1 MIFVATLVAGFIAG
15 SFLTSFVGRL
25 HDGRDFIRS
34 RSACNACRKSLGIL
48 DLVPLLSWLALRG
61 RCRHCKQRV
70 SCYYPAVEAVTAAS
84 FMAFYAFWPYSFA
97 GWELVLFVGY
107 LLALVVLLA
116 LAIYD
121 LRWWLLPNKLT
132 YPLAGWALALLGIRL
147 LIEFDPGLLLAALL
161 SALAGGGLFYVI
173 FQIADKYIGGGD
185 VKLGFVLGL
194 LLVDW
199 RLSLLTIFLSSLI
212 GTVVSLPFL
221 LRRQKGKAFKARLPF
236 GPFLIVAALLAFWF
250 GGSLIEWYLGF
261 LQV

>member
-1 MIFVATLVAGFIAG
+1 MLIFVATLVAGFIAG

-34 RSACNACRKSLGIL
+34 RSACNTCRKSLGIL

-70 SCYYPAVEAVTAAS
+70 SCYYPAVEAVTVAS

-97 GWELVLFVGY
+97 GWELVLFAGY

-147 LIEFDPGLLLAALL
+147 LIEFDPRSAAGGAVECFGRRRPLLRYFPDCRQVHRRRRRQARLCLGLAAGRLAAVAADDFPKQSDWDGRFLAVPVAPTEGQGFQGQVAVRPLFDRSRLAGLLVRRLL
-161 SALAGGGLFYVI
+161 
-173 FQIADKYIGGGD
+173 D
-185 VKLGFVLGL
+185 
-194 LLVDW
+194 
-199 RLSLLTIFLSSLI
+199 
-212 GTVVSLPFL
+212 
-221 LRRQKGKAFKARLPF
+221 
-236 GPFLIVAALLAFWF
+236 
-250 GGSLIEWYLGF
+250 
-261 LQV
+261 